1 MCVGVCVYSR
11 YMNKIYL
18 TIDTQTHNN
27 LEVGKK
33 EDIDNR

>member
-1 MCVGVCVYSR
+1 
-11 YMNKIYL
+11 MNKIYL

-33 EDIDNR
+33 KKKKNIDNR